1 MAKKHSRLFNDLV
14 ELIDTEAEFYVDGK
28 INGKE
33 VQRNLPIDCLERQS
47 IGNWVAS
54 GICRAALFTL
64 HNSDEY
70 LEFSEYVRKKG
81 FTP

>member
-1 MAKKHSRLFNDLV
+1 MKKHSRLFNELV

-28 INGKE
+28 INGIKIDHD
-33 VQRNLPIDCLERQS
+33 LPIDRLERLTK
-47 IGNWVAS
+47 GNWVAA

-64 HNSDEY
+64 HNTEEY

-81 FTP
+81 FEP